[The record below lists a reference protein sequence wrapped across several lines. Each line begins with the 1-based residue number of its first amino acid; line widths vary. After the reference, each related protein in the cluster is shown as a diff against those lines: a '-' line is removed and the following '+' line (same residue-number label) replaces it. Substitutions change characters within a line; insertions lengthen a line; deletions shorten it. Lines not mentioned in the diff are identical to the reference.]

1 MLLKDAVL
9 IKKSLTFLEN
19 VFSSHGQ
26 SKNYILHGNVCYH
39 WALLEKKKQDINGK
53 SPRLELN
60 RWNSWKVCQNL
71 RKTRE
76 FTWGGWSGKFL
87 KFKEALGKIYWK
99 SSGVNSNRDFH
110 IKSRKKRTY

>member
-39 WALLEKKKQDINGK
+39 WALLEKKNRI
-53 SPRLELN
+53 SLEN
-60 RWNSWKVCQNL
+60 PH
-71 RKTRE
+71 
-76 FTWGGWSGKFL
+76 G
-87 KFKEALGKIYWK
+87 
-99 SSGVNSNRDFH
+99 
-110 IKSRKKRTY
+110 

>member
-26 SKNYILHGNVCYH
+26 SKHYILHG
-39 WALLEKKKQDINGK
+39 KKKQDINGK

-76 FTWGGWSGKFL
+76 FTWGGD
-87 KFKEALGKIYWK
+87 
-99 SSGVNSNRDFH
+99 GVENS
-110 IKSRKKRTY
+110 